1 MTTTDTTI
9 SAAAVA
15 ERFAQLTY
23 TASVALAELV
33 DLADTCGYTLADSG
47 DGIRQAIKA
56 LPSPHAYPA
65 WLEQFR
71 HGNEYLTAA
80 AHLEAAEDL
89 AAAVTDPTER
99 AIHTHD
105 ANAIRRVLASAGRR
119 CA

>member
-23 TASVALAELV
+23 TASVTLAELV
-33 DLADTCGYTLADSG
+33 DLADTCGFPLADGG
-47 DGIRQAIKA
+47 DGIRRVIKG

-71 HGNEYLTAA
+71 RSNQYLAA
-80 AHLEAAEDL
+80 AANLEAAEDL
-89 AAAVTDPTER
+89 AAVTDPTER

-105 ANAIRRVLASAGRR
+105 
-119 CA
+119 